1 MNTSQLK
8 RHSKFLSLVL
18 RHKPEVL
25 SLQLDT
31 QGWISVDT
39 LLQAMQQNGR
49 ALQHNELETIVAEN
63 DKQRFMFSEDG
74 KMIRARQGHSIQVD
88 LGYESATPPPTLF
101 HGTAT
106 RFVGSIWKQG
116 LIKGNRH
123 HVHLSAD
130 LVTATK
136 VGSRHGKPYIF
147 TIRSEEMAEDGFEF
161 FVTGNGVWLVDHV
174 PTKYLTG
181 ES

>member
-1 MNTSQLK
+1 MDTSQLK

-25 SLQLDT
+25 SLQLDP

-49 ALQHNELETIVAEN
+49 RLQRNDLETIVAEN
-63 DKQRFMFSEDG
+63 NKQRFMFSEDG
-74 KMIRARQGHSIQVD
+74 QMIRARQGHSIKVD
-88 LGYESATPPPTLF
+88 LGYETAVPPQTLY

-106 RFVGSIWKQG
+106 RFVDSIWKQG

-130 LVTATK
+130 LATARQ
-136 VGSRHGKPYIF
+136 VGGRHGKPYIF
-147 TIRSEEMAEDGFEF
+147 TVRSEEMAQAGFEF
-161 FVTGNGVWLVDHV
+161 FVTGNGVWLVEHV
-174 PTKYLTG
+174 PTDYLVG
-181 ES
+181 E